1 MRQGAPRYSR
11 GMASP
16 RTVVIVGTGIAGAAA
31 VSELR
36 ERGHEGEIVL
46 LGPEEHLPYDRPPL
60 SKDVLLGEKEAAETA
75 LHDEGWYAERDVDVR
90 LGTPATGL
98 DTVARV
104 VRTPDGE
111 IGYDALLLATGS
123 EPRRLPEAERVGPVS
138 YLRSLDDSKALRAAL
153 LERPRLVIVGAGWI
167 GLEVAAA
174 ARSLECE
181 VTVVEPQ
188 DQPLI
193 GVVGERVGSV
203 FADLHRSHDVDLR
216 LATPYDGEPPV
227 PADLVVV
234 AIGAA
239 PRLDLAREAG
249 LAVDSGVLVDATLRT
264 TDPHVWAAGDI
275 ADHDHPAL
283 GRLRVEHWDNAI
295 EQGRTAARNMLGA
308 EEAYERTPY
317 FFSDQYD
324 LGLEYVGHV
333 PREHLDSFVVRGD
346 LDGREAVVLWHDAG
360 RVLGG
365 LHLNVWDATD
375 HLKALVGRTVD
386 PQRLADPT
394 VELAELAG

>member
-1 MRQGAPRYSR
+1 M
-11 GMASP
+11 
-16 RTVVIVGTGIAGAAA
+16 
-31 VSELR
+31 
-36 ERGHEGEIVL
+36 
-46 LGPEEHLPYDRPPL
+46 
-60 SKDVLLGEKEAAETA
+60 
-75 LHDEGWYAERDVDVR
+75 
-90 LGTPATGL
+90 
-98 DTVARV
+98 
-104 VRTPDGE
+104 RTPDGE

-346 LDGREAVVLWHDAG
+346 LDGREVAVRDEAG
-360 RVLGG
+360 LIGRLQSQLQRTTFRPVASNEAG
-365 LHLNVWDATD
+365 LAMVFTSMRHFR
-375 HLKALVGRTVD
+375 H
-386 PQRLADPT
+386 
-394 VELAELAG
+394 